1 MDGSIR
7 IGSIFGIPVG
17 IHYTWFAVFLLV
29 TVNLVFFFGG
39 EAAYPEWS
47 LFERIVVA
55 VITSLLFFAS
65 VLVHELAHSV
75 VALQKGIPVKSIT
88 LFIFGGV
95 AQIAREASRPGVEA
109 SIAIVGPLMSLALSA
124 VFYAIYFVVGPEV
137 EHVAAAAWWLGLIN
151 LMLAVFNMLP
161 GFPMD
166 GGRVFRALVWGLTN
180 NYGTATKVASVT
192 GRLFGFGLIVTG
204 SIQLFATGDLGGLW
218 LVLIGWFLENAARS
232 SYKQYQLREAL
243 EGMTARDAMVPPC
256 PIVQPYVTLDLLV
269 TGYMLP
275 TGSRCFS
282 VQQDDGA
289 TGLVTFGSV
298 REVPK
303 EQWHERTVADV
314 MVSAPQ
320 VLTANPANEAVDVLM
335 AMLEKGVNQVPVVDD
350 GRIVGLVT
358 RESLLQIVR
367 IRSDLVV

>member
-1 MDGSIR
+1 MDGSMR

-29 TVNLVFFFGG
+29 TVNLVFFLGG
-39 EAAYPEWS
+39 ETAYPEWG
-47 LFERIVVA
+47 LFERVAVA

-75 VALQKGIPVKSIT
+75 VALRKGIPVKSIT

-95 AQIAREASRPGVEA
+95 AQITREASRPGVEA

-124 VFYAIYFVVGPEV
+124 LFYTIYFTVGPEL

-151 LMLAVFNMLP
+151 LSLAIFNMLP

-180 NYGTATKVASVT
+180 NYGKATRVASVT
-192 GRLFGFGLIVTG
+192 GRLFGFALIVAG
-204 SIQLFATGDLGGLW
+204 SIQLFVTGDQGGLW

-232 SYKQYQLREAL
+232 SYKQYQLRDAL
-243 EGMTARDAMVPPC
+243 EGVTARDAMVPPC
-256 PIVQPYVTLDLLV
+256 PVIQPYVTLDLLV
-269 TGYMLP
+269 SGYMVP

-282 VQQDDGA
+282 VQQDGEV
-289 TGLVTFGSV
+289 TGLVTLGGV
-298 REVPK
+298 RQVPK

-314 MVSAPQ
+314 MVPTAQ
-320 VLTANPANEAVDVLM
+320 VLTARPTNEAVDVLM
-335 AMLEKGVNQVPVVDD
+335 AMLEKGVNQVPVVEY

-367 IRSDLVV
+367 IRSDVVV